1 VVHWRGVFAEVKAK
15 QKGFVLFG
23 TEHHLSILIKMQ
35 PSESEKFADLV
46 LSISTAIYE
55 KNKTFY
61 NSLAKGDEL
70 DFKAT
75 VISMGNEFKMHHLHG
90 VDTSK
95 TGTHIEIGDVKI
107 RETETGA
114 DDDHHH

>member
-1 VVHWRGVFAEVKAK
+1 VKAK

-35 PSESEKFADLV
+35 PSESEKFADIV

-75 VISMGNEFKMHHLHG
+75 VISMGNEFKMHHLHA
-90 VDTSK
+90 VEASK

-114 DDDHHH
+114 DDDHNTH